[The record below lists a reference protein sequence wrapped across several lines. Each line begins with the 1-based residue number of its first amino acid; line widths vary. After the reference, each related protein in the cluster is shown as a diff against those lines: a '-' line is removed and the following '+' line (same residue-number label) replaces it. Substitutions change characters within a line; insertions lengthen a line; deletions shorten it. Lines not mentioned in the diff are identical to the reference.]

1 MEHARQIVDTGPRR
15 RTKVLLV
22 DDQQTQIMFEQMLL
36 GSEEF
41 EYVIARN
48 GREALDMARAERPD
62 LILMDVMMPEMDGI
76 EAVGKLREDDAT
88 AGIPIIMV
96 TTRGEE
102 DYVERAYSNGC
113 VDYITKPIQRGELL
127 TKIQALTAGR

>member
-1 MEHARQIVDTGPRR
+1 MEHARQIVDTGARPRV
-15 RTKVLLV
+15 KILLV

-48 GREALDMARAERPD
+48 GKQALEAARAERPD

-76 EAVGKLREDDAT
+76 EAVGRLRESEET

>member
-127 TKIQALTAGR
+127 T